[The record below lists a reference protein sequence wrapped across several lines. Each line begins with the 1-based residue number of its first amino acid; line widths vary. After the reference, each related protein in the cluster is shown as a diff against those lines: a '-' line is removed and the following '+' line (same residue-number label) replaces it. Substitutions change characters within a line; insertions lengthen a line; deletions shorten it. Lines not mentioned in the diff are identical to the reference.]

1 MKLFLDTN
9 VLLDWFLQRGKGYAA
24 ATSLLTLGEDGKL
37 ELYATSISL
46 VTANYV
52 SCERNNLADC
62 DWEAKLRAIEGF
74 LNVCPVFKRDIYEAL
89 SLHWRDYEDAVQ
101 YCAALQANC
110 DLFVT
115 RNTKDFTLSNIPV
128 KTPEETLDIILA

>member
-1 MKLFLDTN
+1 MN
-9 VLLDWFLQRGKGYAA
+9 
-24 ATSLLTLGEDGKL
+24 
-37 ELYATSISL
+37 I
-46 VTANYV
+46 VTAHYV
-52 SCERNNLADC
+52 SCERSSLTEDE
-62 DWEAKLRAIEGF
+62 WEKKLLVIESFMGI
-74 LNVCPVFKRDIYEAL
+74 VPVFKRDIYEAL